1 MTQAEFIA
9 LAAARYQQI
18 QALNKLDSFYD
29 YEKDFDQLWTGLG
42 RDVLEKNLGDLPN
55 DPQPPQSATR
65 KVVISDGAAWIAPW
79 VAQTY
84 PNAVHILDLFHVL
97 EKVAVVA
104 QDALESEQWF
114 EQQKQALLASQL
126 ADVLVAIDGIDCRD
140 KVQQAQ
146 IRSYLVNHSHQM
158 DYAYY
163 RSQGWMVSSGPIES
177 AHRTVL
183 QVRMKRSGQRWS
195 GNRV

>member
-1 MTQAEFIA
+1 M
-9 LAAARYQQI
+9 
-18 QALNKLDSFYD
+18 
-29 YEKDFDQLWTGLG
+29 
-42 RDVLEKNLGDLPN
+42 
-55 DPQPPQSATR
+55 
-65 KVVISDGAAWIAPW
+65 VISDGAAWIAPW

-84 PNAVHILDLFHVL
+84 PDAVHILDLFHVL

-104 QDALESEQWF
+104 QDAPESEQWF

-126 ADVLVAIDGIDCRD
+126 TDVLVAIDSIDCRD

-146 IRSYLVNHSHQM
+146 IRSYLVSHSHQM
-158 DYAYY
+158 DYTYY
-163 RSQGWMVSSGPIES
+163 RSKGWMVSSGPIES

-195 GNRV
+195 ETGCDKMIQLRVAYRSGKAKLITDIFRKRKTALTQD